1 MDAAGTRS
9 GEMQGAASRG
19 SLNLRVDAVTA
30 SSDRFNTLIGAFFA
44 AEFKRP
50 RAGSFEIVIEIERAA
65 DAPAHDVDQV
75 AKAVLDGLTGVVFHD
90 ASQIERLHVEKTTGD
105 RARVKVRA
113 RPIRAP
119 EAA

>member
-1 MDAAGTRS
+1 MHA
-9 GEMQGAASRG
+9 AASKG

-30 SSDRFNTLIGAFFA
+30 GSDRFNTLIGAFFA
-44 AEFKRP
+44 SEFKRP
-50 RAGSFEIVIEIERAA
+50 REGAFEIVVEIERAA

-75 AKAVLDGLTGVVFHD
+75 AKAVLDSLSGVVFRD
-90 ASQIERLHVEKTTGD
+90 GSRIERLHVEKTTGD

>member
-1 MDAAGTRS
+1 MQAAVS
-9 GEMQGAASRG
+9 KG

-44 AEFKRP
+44 SEFKRP
-50 RAGSFEIVIEIERAA
+50 RDGAFEIVVEIERAA
-65 DAPAHDVDQV
+65 DMPAHDVDQV
-75 AKAVLDGLTGVVFHD
+75 AKAVVEGLTGVVFHD
-90 ASQIERLHVEKTTGD
+90 GSQIERLHVEKTTGE

-119 EAA
+119 QAA